1 VLSSKYSSNSLRPT
15 EIFLYS
21 SGLDWMKGA
30 FTVCERDIRRY
41 LKEPRIMLATIGG
54 PFLTLMML
62 GSAYGGAIT
71 HVPVA
76 VVRESYG
83 PYSGRLVDMLRH
95 QQNCA
100 YGGVNCQTSFR
111 LIDVPSVD
119 AAQDMLRE
127 GRVKGIIHIPQ
138 GFDRSLG
145 LDSNVTITVTLDNT
159 DPLSAASIGTEVS
172 QTNQQLSSKVQ
183 ISSPLNSRSNVD
195 LEDAYRNVL
204 YIEFMAP
211 GTLCQSVMFVS
222 IIAGGVQ
229 LVHDK
234 ERGIIEGYLVTP
246 LKQYEMVGG
255 VLLSG
260 TIKALISILALFT
273 LAIVVAGIHPIPDP
287 LRVILTI
294 FTLSFTALGII
305 AMMTAYAVRFSSSDL
320 YRVSCFPFNL
330 ILYYTSGAVYPL
342 DGFPWWM
349 RQISVINPEAYAVHA
364 LRLLMYKGS
373 RLSSLAGDF
382 TFLAI
387 FTGLMMI
394 LAVIS
399 FRRAL

>member
-1 VLSSKYSSNSLRPT
+1 MR
-15 EIFLYS
+15 
-21 SGLDWMKGA
+21 GA
-30 FTVCERDIRRY
+30 LAICERDMRKY
-41 LKEPRIMLATIGG
+41 FKEPRVMLATFGG
-54 PFLTLMML
+54 PFLTLILL
-62 GSAYGGAIT
+62 GSAYGGAIA

-83 PYSGRLVDMLRH
+83 PFSARFVDILRR

-100 YGGVNCQTSFR
+100 YGGINCQTSFR
-111 LIDVPSVD
+111 IIDVPSVD
-119 AAQDMLRE
+119 AAQDMMRE
-127 GRVKGIIHIPQ
+127 GLVKGVIYIPL
-138 GFDRSLG
+138 GFDRALG
-145 LDSNVTITVTLDNT
+145 RDSNVTITVTLDNT
-159 DPLSAASIGTEVS
+159 DPLSAASIGAEVS
-172 QTNQQLSSKVQ
+172 QANQQLSSNVQ

-222 IIAGGVQ
+222 IVAGGVQ
-229 LVHDK
+229 LVQDK

-246 LKQYEMVGG
+246 LKQYEIVGG

-260 TIKALISILALFT
+260 VIKALISILVLFA
-273 LAIVVAGIHPIPDP
+273 LAIVVAGIRPIPDM
-287 LRVILTI
+287 LRIALTI
-294 FTLSFTALGII
+294 FTLFLTSLGII

-342 DGFPWWM
+342 DGFPSWM
-349 RQISVINPEAYAVHA
+349 RQIAVVNPEAYAVHA
-364 LRLLMYKGS
+364 LRLLMYRQS
-373 RLSSLAGDF
+373 RLASIAGDF
-382 TFLAI
+382 TFLVI
-387 FTGLMMI
+387 FTGLMI
-394 LAVIS
+394 ALAVVA